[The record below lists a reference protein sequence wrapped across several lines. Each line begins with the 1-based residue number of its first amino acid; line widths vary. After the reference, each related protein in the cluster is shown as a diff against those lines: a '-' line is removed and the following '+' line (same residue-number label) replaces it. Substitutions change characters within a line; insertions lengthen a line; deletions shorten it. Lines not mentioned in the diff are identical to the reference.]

1 MAYKRMDKEAGMALL
16 VSLVFLL
23 LLTIVGVVAMQ
34 GASLQ
39 EKMAGNT
46 SSKNMSFQ
54 YSETLLRKA
63 EAFIASESNAD
74 KLALNCNKCV
84 DAGCSVPNWKEAKE
98 VAGGAIC
105 YAWIKDQAT
114 GGYYQIQNLGTAT
127 SPIGLPNGDTATMYR
142 ITAVST
148 SGGTTTALE
157 SIFARD

>member
-84 DAGCSVPNWKEAKE
+84 DNCSVPDWKSATED
-98 VAGGAIC
+98 AGGAIC
-105 YAWIKDQAT
+105 YAWIKDEAT

-127 SPIGLPNGDTATMYR
+127 SPIGLPNGDSATMYR

-157 SIFARD
+157 SIFARN

>member
-74 KLALNCNKCV
+74 KLVLNCNKCV
-84 DAGCSVPNWKEAKE
+84 DNCSVPDWKSEKE
-98 VAGGAIC
+98 DASGAIC
-105 YAWIKDQAT
+105 YAWIKDEAT

-127 SPIGLPNGDTATMYR
+127 SPIGLPNGDSATMYR

-157 SIFARD
+157 SIFARN

>member
-84 DAGCSVPNWKEAKE
+84 DNCSVPDWKSAKE
-98 VAGGAIC
+98 DAGGAIC
-105 YAWIKDQAT
+105 YAWIKDEAT

-127 SPIGLPNGDTATMYR
+127 SPIGLPNGDSATMYR
-142 ITAVST
+142 ITAVSK

-157 SIFARD
+157 SIFARN

>member
-74 KLALNCNKCV
+74 KLALNCDKCV
-84 DAGCSVPNWKEAKE
+84 DNCSVPDWKNAQKVE
-98 VAGGAIC
+98 GGAIC
-105 YAWIKDQAT
+105 YAWIKDEAT